1 MSGSI
6 IPWENEED
14 EPGCAYIW
22 TRAVS
27 AGPVALRAWAPRL
40 IARRIMRCAM
50 SLMAAQP
57 RLTACAKWKRSQ
69 KPSAVAAAAKAA
81 DLLVVS

>member
-14 EPGCAYIW
+14 EPGCAYILDEGGVG
-22 TRAVS
+22 RAC
-27 AGPVALRAWAPRL
+27 GAPRL